1 MAFILGNEANG
12 VTSELQA
19 ASDKRLYIP
28 MPGKAESMNVAMAAG
43 VILFESLRQRK
54 YQAVFM
60 DITEVT
66 LTPEI

>member
-1 MAFILGNEANG
+1 
-12 VTSELQA
+12 
-19 ASDKRLYIP
+19 
-28 MPGKAESMNVAMAAG
+28 MNVAMAAG